1 MTCQKAMFA
10 QDDPPAPGPPIRR
23 TRFPVP
29 GPVRRILHPARV
41 LGRLQFAI
49 ALASLLALS
58 ADLVALPAGLVAQ
71 DAPAAGAGE
80 RRALELEDYY
90 RLKSVGS
97 PALSP
102 DGSRVAYVVT
112 TVLEDENRR
121 HSEIWLANADGSGE
135 PFRLTSPSY
144 SASGPRWSPD
154 GTLLVFSSSRPGPA
168 GGPGGGS
175 WFLRMD
181 RPSGEAFQI
190 EGLRGSPI
198 FSPDGAWIAF
208 TMAVRPPPAPE
219 RTYDS
224 DFERSV
230 AERFD
235 GRDYDWM
242 NYRFDRRGYLPDPR
256 DPGATP
262 PREIHVIPAGGGDPR
277 RLTDL
282 GVNAS
287 GVAWSPGGSRLA
299 FTADSHQRDEHSY
312 ERADLWVVDLEGTVT
327 RLTDDEYSYSSPE
340 WSPDGREMAVRGNE
354 GLDVIIREG
363 RDRGASTELFVFDAA
378 DGRRLRSLTGDF
390 DLIPGGPM
398 WSPDGQHVHFSAG
411 IGGNTH
417 LFRIPAGG
425 GMVEQVTEGDRR
437 LGSFSFSA
445 DFSRMAFRATDPVRP
460 GDIWI
465 AGADGSS
472 EMRLSDVNAALLAEL
487 ELAAPDRL
495 LFDSQD
501 GTGIEGW
508 ILPARGY
515 GAGGAA
521 GGSGAARAGTPA
533 AQDGF
538 PLILVIH
545 GGPHGSYGNDFS
557 FDRQLLAAHGYMVL
571 YTNPRASTGYGEDFR
586 WGTWGG
592 WGFKDY
598 EDVMAG
604 VDKAIAEYDIDTAR
618 MGVTGYS
625 YGGYMTNV
633 VITKTARFAAAIAG
647 ASISNWV
654 SDYGVADIPRTKESE
669 FFGPPWEE
677 RGLENLMRSSPII
690 HAKGVSTPTMFVHGE
705 SDHRVPIEEAEQMYV
720 ALRKQQVSARF
731 VRYPDSY
738 HGGWTPW
745 RTVHRTWVQLGWW
758 EQWLGRRPAS

>member
-1 MTCQKAMFA
+1 MPGPTRRVRLPAR
-10 QDDPPAPGPPIRR
+10 APGSLR
-23 TRFPVP
+23 T
-29 GPVRRILHPARV
+29 A
-41 LGRLQFAI
+41 
-49 ALASLLALS
+49 
-58 ADLVALPAGLVAQ
+58 VALTLACLSSLPGAVSGQADR
-71 DAPAAGAGE
+71 DASD
-80 RRALELEDYY
+80 RRRPVEIEDYY

-102 DGSRVAYVVT
+102 DGSQVAFVVT

-121 HSEIWLANADGSGE
+121 HSEIWLTPADGSGE
-135 PFRLTSPSY
+135 PFRVTSPSH

-154 GTLLVFSSSRPGPA
+154 GSLLVFSSSRPAPA
-168 GGPGGGS
+168 GGRGGGS

-181 RPSGEAFQI
+181 RPSGEAFRI

-198 FSPDGAWIAF
+198 FGPNGEWIAF

-219 RTYDS
+219 RSYDS
-224 DFERSV
+224 DFERRV
-230 AERFD
+230 VERFD

-242 NYRFDRRGYLPDPR
+242 NYRFDRSGYLPDPR
-256 DPGATP
+256 DPRATP
-262 PREIHVIPAGGGDPR
+262 PREIHVVPAGGGEPR
-277 RLTDL
+277 RITDL

-287 GVAWSPGGSRLA
+287 GVAWSPDGGRLA
-299 FTADSHQRDEHSY
+299 FTADAHQRDEHSY
-312 ERADLWVVDLEGTVT
+312 ERADLWVADLDGNVT
-327 RLTDDEYSYSSPE
+327 RLTDDEYNYSSPA
-340 WSPDGREMAVRGNE
+340 WSPDGREIAVRGNE
-354 GLDVIIREG
+354 GLDVIIREA
-363 RDRGASTELFVFDAA
+363 RDRGSPTELYVFDAR
-378 DGRRLRSLTGDF
+378 DGRRLRSLTADW
-390 DLIPGGPM
+390 DLIPSAPA
-398 WSPDGQHVHFSAG
+398 WSPDGGHVYFSGG

-417 LFRIPAGG
+417 LFRVAAGG
-425 GMVEQVTEGDRR
+425 GMVEQVTSGNRR
-437 LGSFSFSA
+437 LGSFSYSA
-445 DFSRMAFRATDPVRP
+445 DFSRMAFRASDPVRP
-460 GDIWI
+460 GEIRI
-465 AGADGSS
+465 ADTNGAS
-472 EMRLSDVNAALLAEL
+472 EMQLTDVNAALLAEL
-487 ELAAPDRL
+487 DLSAPDRL
-495 LFDSQD
+495 LFNSPD
-501 GTGIEGW
+501 GTEIEGW

-515 GAGGAA
+515 GGGGQ
-521 GGSGAARAGTPA
+521 GGH
-533 AQDGF
+533 

-557 FDRQLLAAHGYMVL
+557 FDRQLLAAQGYMVL

-598 EDVMAG
+598 DDVMAG
-604 VDKAIAEYDIDTAR
+604 VDHAVANYDIDTAR

-633 VITKTARFAAAIAG
+633 VITKTDRFAAAIAG

-677 RGLENLMRSSPII
+677 RGLENLMRSSPIV
-690 HAKGVSTPTMFVHGE
+690 HAKGVTTPTMFVHGE

-720 ALRKQQVSARF
+720 ALRKQQVPARF

-745 RTVHRTWVQLGWW
+745 RTVHRTWVQLEWW

>member
-1 MTCQKAMFA
+1 MSRQQAIFA
-10 QDDPPAPGPPIRR
+10 QLN
-23 TRFPVP
+23 FLVP
-29 GPVRRILHPARV
+29 RSPVRYERGPAHP
-41 LGRLQFAI
+41 LGRPRSERRYRAARLHTP
-49 ALASLLALS
+49 ALAVAGLLALS
-58 ADLVALPAGLVAQ
+58 VGLTLLPAHLAAQ
-71 DAPAAGAGE
+71 AAGDAGAGE
-80 RRALELEDYY
+80 RRGLELEDYY
-90 RLKSVGS
+90 RLKGVGS

-121 HSEIWLANADGSGE
+121 HSEIWLASADGSDE
-135 PFRLTSPSY
+135 PFRVTSPSY

-154 GTLLVFSSSRPGPA
+154 GSLLVFSSSRPGPA
-168 GGPGGGS
+168 GGRSGGS

-198 FSPDGAWIAF
+198 FSPDGEWIAF

-219 RTYDS
+219 RIYDS
-224 DFERSV
+224 DFERRV

-242 NYRFDRRGYLPDPR
+242 NYRFDRSGYLPDPR
-256 DPGATP
+256 DPRATP
-262 PREIHVIPAGGGDPR
+262 PREIHIIPAEGGEPR

-287 GVAWSPGGSRLA
+287 GVAWSPDGSRLA
-299 FTADSHQRDEHSY
+299 FTADAHQRDEHSY
-312 ERADLWVVDLEGTVT
+312 ERSDLWVADLDGTVT
-327 RLTDDEYSYSSPE
+327 RLTDDEYNYSSPE
-340 WSPDGREMAVRGNE
+340 WSPDGREIAVRGNE
-354 GLDVIIREG
+354 GLDVIIREA
-363 RDRGASTELFVFDAA
+363 RDRGSPTELYVLDAA
-378 DGRRLRSLTGDF
+378 DGRRLRSLTADW
-390 DLIPGGPM
+390 DLIPSAPT
-398 WSPDGQHVHFSAG
+398 WSPDGRHVYFSGG

-417 LFRIPAGG
+417 LFRVPAGG
-425 GMVEQVTEGDRR
+425 GMVEQVTSGDRR
-437 LGSFSFSA
+437 LGSFSYSA

-465 AGADGSS
+465 AGTNGAS
-472 EMRLSDVNAALLAEL
+472 EMQLTDVNAELLAEL
-487 ELAAPDRL
+487 ALSEPDRL
-495 LFDSQD
+495 LFDSPD
-501 GTGIEGW
+501 GTEIEGW

-515 GAGGAA
+515 GAGGQ
-521 GGSGAARAGTPA
+521 G
-533 AQDGF
+533 GF

-557 FDRQLLAAHGYMVL
+557 FDRQLLAANGYVVL

-604 VDKAIAEYDIDTAR
+604 VDHAIANYDIDTGR

-633 VITKTARFAAAIAG
+633 VITKTDRFAAAVAG

-690 HAKGVSTPTMFVHGE
+690 HAGGVSTPTMFVHGE

-720 ALRKQQVSARF
+720 ALRKQQVPARF

-745 RTVHRTWVQLGWW
+745 RTVHRTWVQLEWW

>member
-1 MTCQKAMFA
+1 MVTVGFLAFS
-10 QDDPPAPGPPIRR
+10 PG
-23 TRFPVP
+23 
-29 GPVRRILHPARV
+29 
-41 LGRLQFAI
+41 
-49 ALASLLALS
+49 LS
-58 ADLVALPAGLVAQ
+58 AQATE
-71 DAPAAGAGE
+71 DAATA
-80 RRALELEDYY
+80 RRSLELEDYY

-198 FSPDGAWIAF
+198 FSPDGSWIAF

-224 DFERSV
+224 DFERRV

-256 DPGATP
+256 DPRATP

-287 GVAWSPGGSRLA
+287 GVAWSPDGSRLA
-299 FTADSHQRDEHSY
+299 FTADAHQRDEHSY
-312 ERADLWVVDLEGTVT
+312 ERADLWVVDLDGTVT

-465 AGADGSS
+465 AGADGGS

-495 LFDSQD
+495 LFNSQD

-508 ILPARGY
+508 ILPAR
-515 GAGGAA
+515 
-521 GGSGAARAGTPA
+521 AGTPA

-538 PLILVIH
+538 PLVLVVH

-633 VITKTARFAAAIAG
+633 VITKTDRFAAAIAG

-720 ALRKQQVSARF
+720 ALRKQQVPARF

>member
-1 MTCQKAMFA
+1 MTCQKAKFA
-10 QDDPPAPGPPIRR
+10 QVIPPAPGSPIRQ
-23 TRFPVP
+23 TR
-29 GPVRRILHPARV
+29 RLARPRG
-41 LGRLQFAI
+41 GRGTAI
-49 ALASLLALS
+49 ELAVAGLFALS
-58 ADLVALPAGLVAQ
+58 AGWLALPAGLAAQ
-71 DAPAAGAGE
+71 APGAGAGE

-97 PALSP
+97 PAISP
-102 DGSRVAYVVT
+102 DGARVAYVVT
-112 TVLEDENRR
+112 TVLEDDNRR

-135 PFRLTSPSY
+135 PFRVTSPSY

-168 GGPGGGS
+168 GGGGGGS

-198 FSPDGAWIAF
+198 FSPDGEWIAF

-219 RTYDS
+219 RVYDS
-224 DFERSV
+224 DFERRV
-230 AERFD
+230 VERFD

-256 DPGATP
+256 DPRATP
-262 PREIHVIPAGGGDPR
+262 PREIHVIPAAGGEPR

-287 GVAWSPGGSRLA
+287 GVVWSPDGSRLA
-299 FTADSHQRDEHSY
+299 FTADAHQRDEHSY
-312 ERADLWVVDLEGTVT
+312 ERSDLWVVDLAGTVT
-327 RLTDDEYSYSSPE
+327 RLTDDEYNYSSPA
-340 WSPDGREMAVRGNE
+340 WSPDGREIAVRGNE
-354 GLDVIIREG
+354 GLDVIIREA

-378 DGRRLRSLTGDF
+378 DGSRPRTLTTDF
-390 DLIPGGPM
+390 DLIAGSPT
-398 WSPDGQHVHFSAG
+398 WSPDGGHVYFSTG
-411 IGGNTH
+411 TGGNTH
-417 LFRIPAGG
+417 LFRVRAGG
-425 GMVEQVTEGDRR
+425 GMVEQVTTGDRR

-465 AGADGSS
+465 AGTDGTS
-472 EMRLSDVNAALLAEL
+472 ERQLSDGNAALLAEL
-487 ELAAPDRL
+487 ELSAPDQL
-495 LFDSQD
+495 LFNSPD

-515 GAGGAA
+515 GGAA
-521 GGSGAARAGTPA
+521 AGT
-533 AQDGF
+533 GH

-604 VDKAIAEYDIDTAR
+604 VDHAIANYSIDTSR

-633 VITKTARFAAAIAG
+633 VITKTDRFAAAIAG

-690 HAKGVSTPTMFVHGE
+690 HARGVSTPTMFVHGE

-720 ALRKQQVSARF
+720 ALRKQQVPARF